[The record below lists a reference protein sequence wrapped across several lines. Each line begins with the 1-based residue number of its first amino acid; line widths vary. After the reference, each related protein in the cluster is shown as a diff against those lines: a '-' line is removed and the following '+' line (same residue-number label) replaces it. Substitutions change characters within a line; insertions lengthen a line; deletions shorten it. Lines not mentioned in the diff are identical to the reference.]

1 MGDVNP
7 FDFKVAELNPVP
19 RLDRVKVSLRGKGEV
34 DVNKIAATFG
44 GGGHA
49 NAAGCTV
56 SGSLDAVT
64 RRVLDAVGAALAAP
78 R

>member
-1 MGDVNP
+1 VR
-7 FDFKVAELNPVP
+7 VACLLRELGGG
-19 RLDRVKVSLRGKGEV
+19 RVKVSLRGKGDV
-34 DVNKIAATFG
+34 DVNRIAAAFG

-56 SGSLDAVT
+56 AGPLDAVT
-64 RRVLDAVGAALAAP
+64 RRVLDAVGAALAAS